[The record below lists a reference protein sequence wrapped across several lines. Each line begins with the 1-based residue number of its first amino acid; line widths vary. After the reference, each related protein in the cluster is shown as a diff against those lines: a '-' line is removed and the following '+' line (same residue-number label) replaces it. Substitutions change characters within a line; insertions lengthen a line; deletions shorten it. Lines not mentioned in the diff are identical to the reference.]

1 MGLVVKRSMRA
12 LAELGEYTIGG
23 FGVQE
28 GDELITRTRKGNLMD
43 EAGTLFLC
51 LGELTRDVVGGEGDV
66 VDARAVFFKEFRDR
80 AVVGGGLEKFDMDV
94 SSREEGGADFLGFH
108 FLASF
113 TSEAEDILIIAYGF
127 IQ

>member
-1 MGLVVKRSMRA
+1 MGA
-12 LAELGEYTIGG
+12 LAELGEHAKGG

-28 GDELITRTRKGNLMD
+28 GDELIASPREGNLMN

-51 LGELTRDVVGGEGDV
+51 LGELARDVVGGEGDV
-66 VDARAVFFKEFRDR
+66 VDARAVFFKEFCDR
-80 AVVGGGLEKFDMDV
+80 TIVGRGFEEFDMDV
-94 SSREEGGADFLGFH
+94 SGREEGGADFLGFH

-113 TSEAEDILIIAYGF
+113 TGQAEDILIIGDGF